1 MNSFAAGNW
10 EIILPDIWRSWAVAR
25 QGRSQLRHQSIL
37 TLPFAI
43 LLSLFLAAAAGA
55 VERIGWEDLA
65 PVWEEPD
72 DPLEALSLEQQDALL
87 DIFWVRNLKDAGN
100 TSDELA
106 VREDKARQTLIA
118 AGVDVDAL
126 VAKIETL
133 QELYAAQDQVLVE
146 ELDGK
151 EVQIPGFAL
160 PLEFSGTLMT
170 EFLLVPYVGACIHTP
185 PPPANQIVHVRADA
199 GYESEGLFTP
209 VWVTGRISTTPSSQ
223 SLSFVDGSS
232 DVDVGYALRASEIEP
247 YEE

>member
-1 MNSFAAGNW
+1 M
-10 EIILPDIWRSWAVAR
+10 
-25 QGRSQLRHQSIL
+25 RHQSFL
-37 TLPFAI
+37 TVPLVIFV
-43 LLSLFLAAAAGA
+43 SLFFAAAAGA
-55 VERIGWEDLA
+55 VEQLGWEDLA
-65 PVWEEPD
+65 PVWEEPE
-72 DPLEALSLEQQDALL
+72 DPLEALSVEEQDALL

-106 VREDKARQTLIA
+106 GREEKARQTLIA

-133 QELYAAQDQVLVE
+133 RELYAAQDQVLVDD
-146 ELDGK
+146 LDGK

-185 PPPANQIVHVRADA
+185 PPPANQIVHVRVDA

-209 VWVTGRISTTPSSQ
+209 VWVTGQISTAPSSQ

-232 DVDVGYALRASEIEP
+232 DVEVGYALKASKIEP